1 MNDVM
6 NIHYV
11 HDYRGKPV
19 PYKVQIEDNNR
30 SKVNFYSSKGM
41 VEHSSSNTFRLG

>member
-6 NIHYV
+6 KVHYV
-11 HDYRGKPV
+11 HEYRGKPV
-19 PYKVQIEDNNR
+19 PYKIQIEDNKR

-41 VEHSSSNTFRLG
+41 VKHPSSNTFCLG